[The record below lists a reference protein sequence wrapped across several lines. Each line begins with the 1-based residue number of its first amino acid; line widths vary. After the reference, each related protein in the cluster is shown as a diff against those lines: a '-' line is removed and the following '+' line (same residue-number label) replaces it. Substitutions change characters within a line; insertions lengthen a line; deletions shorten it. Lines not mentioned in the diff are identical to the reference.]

1 MTLTSDSL
9 ARRTSL
15 TVAALAAVVCGFV
28 NAQVWVQHAAAVSPS
43 TRAAQAMA
51 FDSLRGRVVLFGG
64 WNGIELGDTWEWDGG
79 TWQQRSTPT
88 APAARGGAGMA
99 YDPFRGRAVL
109 FGGTTG
115 ATDTW
120 E

>member
-1 MTLTSDSL
+1 
-9 ARRTSL
+9 
-15 TVAALAAVVCGFV
+15 
-28 NAQVWVQHAAAVSPS
+28 
-43 TRAAQAMA
+43 MA